1 MLAMLIQSPKAIG
14 DPILGYIIP
23 TVIFLISFAVAF
35 GCYHYFTKK
44 MNKP

>member
-1 MLAMLIQSPKAIG
+1 MIAMLAQAPTAIG

-35 GCYHYFTKK
+35 GCYVYFTKK
-44 MNKP
+44 MKQ